1 MCPEQDRPQDQSQD
15 RPQDQSTWAWDLY
28 WQADQAGS
36 CAAVDGR
43 GEEASIV
50 DDWRAF
56 FAGFDDGACLLDI
69 GTGNG
74 AVALIAAE
82 VAAEAGRRFDIHG
95 IDTADIDPPR
105 FVPARAELLR
115 TIRFHGR
122 TPAERL
128 PFQAGT
134 VDGISGQHAL
144 EYTDVDRSVAELARV
159 LRPGGRVRLVM
170 HARDSAIVA
179 ANRAKIDHSRYLL
192 GDSGLF
198 AAAVAVI
205 EAAARAPGG
214 AASPEMARAAEAFQA
229 LRASA
234 AERLGDGPGRHL
246 LGQITGAFDRI
257 YQARGRYPSDRLTA
271 MIRGVAAQLE
281 AERQRMDALC
291 AAALDEP
298 AARRIADLF
307 TSAGCDRPELAAVTA
322 GTGEVIGWRLA
333 TAKT

>member
-1 MCPEQDRPQDQSQD
+1 MCPERNMPQDQS
-15 RPQDQSTWAWDLY
+15 QDQSTWAWDLY

-36 CAAVDGR
+36 CAAIDGR

-56 FAGFDDGACLLDI
+56 FASFNDGARLLDI

-82 VAAEAGRRFDIHG
+82 VAAETGRRFDIHG

-115 TIRFHGR
+115 TIRFQGR

-128 PFQAGT
+128 PFEAGT

-144 EYTDVDRSVAELARV
+144 EYTDADRSVPELVRV

-179 ANRAKIDHSRYLL
+179 ANQAKIDHSRYLL
-192 GDSGLF
+192 RDSGLF
-198 AAAVAVI
+198 AAAVAVV
-205 EAAARAPGG
+205 EAASRADREPGG
-214 AASPEMARAAEAFQA
+214 SASPAMARAAETFQT

-234 AERLGDGPGRHL
+234 AERLGGGPGRHL
-246 LGQITGAFDRI
+246 LDQITGAFDRI
-257 YQARGRYPSDRLTA
+257 YQARGRYPPDRLTA

-291 AAALDEP
+291 AAALNEP

-307 TSAGCDRPELAAVTA
+307 TSAGCDRLELTEVTA
-322 GTGEVIGWRLA
+322 GTGETIGWRLA
-333 TAKT
+333 TAKP